1 MALPRPALLGI
12 LGAVLILVTFVA
24 SHRLGGKSDSSSSST
39 PAPLQASK
47 PKPAT
52 AQQGAAKPANHAAA
66 KPVKHAAAKPVKHA
80 AAPAKPKAVAPTSQ
94 KTQTTSKQNPAGQE
108 AGATVGLPL
117 SVARA
122 FAAHKVVV
130 LFFRGTGADDTATA
144 AAVRSFKSSAGRRV
158 AVFMDNLSNLADYR
172 RVVEGLN
179 VSQAPSIVLVDPSH
193 KAKVYEGLIDAGSLR
208 QAVADVAR

>member
-39 PAPLQASK
+39 PAPLQVSK
-47 PKPAT
+47 PKPAP
-52 AQQGAAKPANHAAA
+52 AQQKPAPAPA
-66 KPVKHAAAKPVKHA
+66 KHAAAKPVKHA
-80 AAPAKPKAVAPTSQ
+80 AAPAKPKAAAPTST

-108 AGATVGLPL
+108 AGASVGLPL
-117 SVARA
+117 SVAKA

-179 VSQAPSIVLVDPSH
+179 VSQAPSIVVVDSSH
-193 KAKVYEGLIDAGSLR
+193 KAKVYEGFIDAGSLR

>member
-24 SHRLGGKSDSSSSST
+24 SHKVGRAHNSSSSST

-47 PKPAT
+47 PKPAE
-52 AQQGAAKPANHAAA
+52 HAAA
-66 KPVKHAAAKPVKHA
+66 KSVKHAAT
-80 AAPAKPKAVAPTSQ
+80 PAKPKTAAPTTA
-94 KTQTTSKQNPAGQE
+94 KKQTTVKVKVPAGQE
-108 AGATVGLPL
+108 AGASVGLPL
-117 SVARA
+117 SVADA

-130 LFFRGTGADDTATA
+130 LFFRGAGADDTATA
-144 AAVRSFKSSAGRRV
+144 AAVRTFKDSAGRGV
-158 AVFMDNLSNLADYR
+158 AVFMDKLSNLADYR

-179 VSQAPSIVLVDPSH
+179 VSQAPSIVVVDPSH
-193 KAKVYEGLIDAGSLR
+193 KARLYEGFIDAGSLR

>member
-12 LGAVLILVTFVA
+12 LGAVLILVAFVA
-24 SHRLGGKSDSSSSST
+24 SHKVGKDSTSSSSST

-52 AQQGAAKPANHAAA
+52 AQQGAAKPA
-66 KPVKHAAAKPVKHA
+66 KHAAAKPVKHA
-80 AAPAKPKAVAPTSQ
+80 AAPAGPKAAAPTSA
-94 KTQTTSKQNPAGQE
+94 KTQTTSRQNPAGQE
-108 AGATVGLPL
+108 AGASVGLPL
-117 SVARA
+117 SVAKA

-144 AAVRSFKSSAGRRV
+144 AAVRSFKSSAGRGV
-158 AVFMDNLSNLADYR
+158 AVFMDKLSNLADYR

-179 VSQAPSIVLVDPSH
+179 VSQAPSIVLVDSSH
-193 KAKVYEGLIDAGSLR
+193 KAKVYEGFIDAGSLR